1 MDLESF
7 YNSILN
13 IGNKDKYNDI
23 VKIVK
28 EEKARLL
35 ENTDSLD
42 GFCKYLANQIKYEIK
57 TNLSGVWVN
66 SIDLNELVQV
76 DHVVLLAE
84 YHNNDD
90 MKKEL
95 AQYRMETAKDDLR
108 AAKILLDA
116 GEYKAANNR
125 AYYAIFHAINAVH
138 ATAEGFGKLVEK

>member
-42 GFCKYLANQIKYEIK
+42 GFCKY
-57 TNLSGVWVN
+57 S
-66 SIDLNELVQV
+66 
-76 DHVVLLAE
+76 
-84 YHNNDD
+84 
-90 MKKEL
+90 
-95 AQYRMETAKDDLR
+95 
-108 AAKILLDA
+108 
-116 GEYKAANNR
+116 NR
-125 AYYAIFHAINAVH
+125 I
-138 ATAEGFGKLVEK
+138 